1 MGIPVIVIKGIL
13 ESGKSYFIKD
23 ALIRG
28 DFGDLGRV
36 LVLSQEEGITEFDDE
51 FCKKY
56 NVCYEYLDY
65 DEWLGK
71 QINDLVRKHKPQV
84 VFIEQNQTWQN
95 VFMPSYF
102 DVQQVI
108 TVIDGSTFN
117 VYFNSMRQFFYD
129 MVKDSELV
137 IINRAEYSQETAN
150 TKNNLKMINPSAE
163 IIALDINGNQ
173 VTLATELP
181 FDTSGD
187 IIKIGLKH
195 FGAFYLD
202 SIENKT
208 RYENKTV
215 EFECMALFAD
225 TLPPKT
231 FLAGRGALTCCVDDI
246 QTIGHICAYTDSD
259 NIKKESWILLTAKV
273 HYLNFNGK
281 EQILLEYLSSKELKK
296 PTFKEQLVQMA

>member
-1 MGIPVIVIKGIL
+1 MGIPVILVKGIL

-23 ALIRG
+23 SIIRG
-28 DFGDLGRV
+28 DFGDLGKV
-36 LVLSQEEGITEFDDE
+36 LVLSQEEGITEFDSE
-51 FCKKY
+51 FCEKY
-56 NVCYEYLDY
+56 QVSYEYLDC
-65 DEWLGK
+65 DEWQGK

-84 VFIEQNQTWQN
+84 IFIEQNQTIKDA
-95 VFMPSYF
+95 FMPSYF

-108 TVIDGSTFN
+108 TIVDGSTFN
-117 VYFNSMRQFFYD
+117 VYFESMRQFFYD
-129 MVKDSELV
+129 MVKQSELV
-137 IINRAEYSQETAN
+137 IINRCDYTQETTVA
-150 TKNNLKMINPSAE
+150 KNKLKMINASAE

-181 FDTSGD
+181 FDVNQD
-187 IIKIGLKH
+187 VIKIKLEH

-231 FLAGRGALTCCVDDI
+231 FFAGRGALTCCVDDI
-246 QTIGHICAYTDSD
+246 QTIGHLCAYTDND

-273 HYLNFNGK
+273 HYLTFNGS
-281 EQILLEYLSSKELKK
+281 EQIVLEYLSSKELKK
-296 PTFKEQLVQMA
+296 PTFEEQLVQMN